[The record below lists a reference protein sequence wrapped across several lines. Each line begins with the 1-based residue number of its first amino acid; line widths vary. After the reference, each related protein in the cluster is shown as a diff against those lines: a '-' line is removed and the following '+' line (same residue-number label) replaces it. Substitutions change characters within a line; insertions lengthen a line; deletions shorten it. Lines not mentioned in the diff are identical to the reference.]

1 MTSVVR
7 AVPALLLLSFACQ
20 AQQDEAPWIELFNGA
35 DLDDWIVKIRGY
47 PAGENY
53 ADTFRVED
61 GLMTARYDG
70 YEGDYDDRFGHIF
83 YRTPY
88 SHYRI
93 LVEYRFVGEQ
103 APGAPEWAGR
113 NSGVMLHSQDPF
125 TMPPEQDFP
134 ISIEAQFLGGFGDG
148 KPRPTANMCSP
159 GTHIEYRGEFTD
171 THCIDSA
178 SATFDGD
185 QWVTVEVLVLGSE
198 RVVHYVNG
206 EQVMEYA
213 NLTYGGGVVSGHRP
227 EMKPDG
233 QPLESGYI
241 SLQAESHPIQFRR
254 VALLNLK
261 GCMDPEAKNFGSRF
275 VEPDP
280 DSCVY

>member
-1 MTSVVR
+1 MGTARLAPAIR
-7 AVPALLLLSFACQ
+7 AFPALLLLSFACQ

-61 GLMTARYDG
+61 GLMTARYDR

-113 NSGVMLHSQDPF
+113 NSGVMLHSQSPQS
-125 TMPPEQDFP
+125 MH
-134 ISIEAQFLGGFGDG
+134 S
-148 KPRPTANMCSP
+148 KAN
-159 GTHIEYRGEFTD
+159 G
-171 THCIDSA
+171 
-178 SATFDGD
+178 
-185 QWVTVEVLVLGSE
+185 
-198 RVVHYVNG
+198 
-206 EQVMEYA
+206 
-213 NLTYGGGVVSGHRP
+213 
-227 EMKPDG
+227 
-233 QPLESGYI
+233 
-241 SLQAESHPIQFRR
+241 
-254 VALLNLK
+254 
-261 GCMDPEAKNFGSRF
+261 
-275 VEPDP
+275 
-280 DSCVY
+280 